1 MRTFPESCKVGRGQH
16 PRRLANSF
24 QNSRLYGFFCELRR
38 RKVWRVAA
46 GYGVVGWLIIQFATT
61 VLPAL
66 TLPAWTA
73 RLVVVLVLAGFP
85 IALIL
90 AWAFDVGSSGITRTP
105 EAPIAEQ
112 CPPALPGRRRN
123 ILTLALVG
131 LLISAVIGYFIFSRT
146 SSRKLEKSIA
156 VLPFANFSS
165 DAANEYFADGI
176 QDDVL
181 TNLAKI
187 SALKVISRTSVLPYR
202 GQHRNIREIGK
213 ALNVAT
219 VLEGSVRRDGN
230 RVRINVQLIDASND
244 RHLWAQVYDRELTD
258 LFAVQSDLAREI
270 AGALK
275 ATLAPGEQE
284 RIARKPTE
292 NADAY
297 LLYQEAHEIFSR
309 PDRHHDDLARVEEL
323 YERAIRLD
331 PNFALA
337 PARLSHVES
346 WMFYAIEP
354 LPARAQKARRA
365 AEEAARLQPDLP
377 ESHLAMGYVHYYID
391 RNYDAALTEFAIAR
405 AGLPNDPGIF
415 RAMAAIQRRQGNWDE
430 SSKSYAKAVSFDPKD
445 PILLENMGMNY
456 LAVRDY
462 PTAARIFDRALK
474 AAPQTFTI
482 RELRTRVEFYS
493 KGDLRPMQTLL
504 AEWPENID
512 PNGTITLARYN
523 LKMYER
529 KFDELLGILDRS
541 PAAQSRGETSAPIS
555 KAFLKATVYRAMKDE
570 ANARA
575 NYEDARTKAE
585 KAVQE
590 SPEDGPRHALL
601 GLIYAGLGRCDEAKA
616 QAQRA
621 VDLLPET
628 RDAFD
633 GPILTTSKA
642 RIHMMCGDLDTAFAL
657 LERSLQTPSGVTIH
671 ELRLD
676 PVWDELRADPRLQT
690 LLTRDGAGK

>member
-1 MRTFPESCKVGRGQH
+1 
-16 PRRLANSF
+16 LDNSF
-24 QNSRLYGFFCELRR
+24 RSTRLYGFFCELKR
-38 RKVWRVAA
+38 RKVYRVAG

-73 RLVVVLVLAGFP
+73 RFVIVLVIVGFP

-90 AWAFDVGSSGITRTP
+90 AWAFDVGADGIHLAREPKT
-105 EAPIAEQ
+105 AAD
-112 CPPALPGRRRN
+112 CPSALPGRRRN
-123 ILTLALVG
+123 LVTLALVG
-131 LLISAVIGYFIFSRT
+131 LLISAAIGYFVLNRT

-165 DAANEYFADGI
+165 DQENEYFADGI

-187 SALKVISRTSVLPYR
+187 SALRVISRTSVLSYR
-202 GQHRNIREIGK
+202 GQTHNIREIGK

-219 VLEGSVRRDGN
+219 VLEGSVRREGK

-258 LFAVQSDLAREI
+258 MFAVQSDLAREI

-275 ATLAPGEQE
+275 ATLAPGEEE
-284 RIARKPTE
+284 RLHRKPTE
-292 NADAY
+292 NGDAY

-309 PDRHHDDLARVEEL
+309 PDRHHDDLERVEEL
-323 YERAIRLD
+323 YEKAIRLD

-337 PARLSHVES
+337 QARLSHLES
-346 WMFYAIEP
+346 WTFYAIEP
-354 LPARAQKARRA
+354 LSARAQKARA
-365 AEEAARLQPDLP
+365 AADEALRLQPDLP
-377 ESHLAMGYVHYYID
+377 ESHLAMGFVHYYVD
-391 RNYDAALTEFAIAR
+391 RDYDAALNELATAR
-405 AGLPNDPGIF
+405 GGLPNDPGIF
-415 RAMAAIQRRQGNWDE
+415 RAMAAIQRRQGKWQD
-430 SSKSYAKAVSFDPKD
+430 SSASYAKAVSLDPKD

-456 LAVRDY
+456 LATRDY
-462 PTAARIFDRALK
+462 PAAARIFDRALK
-474 AAPQTFTI
+474 AAPETFTI
-482 RELRTRVEFYS
+482 RELRARVDFYA
-493 KGDLRPMQTLL
+493 KGELRPMQELL
-504 AEWPENID
+504 ASLPENID
-512 PNGTITLARYN
+512 PNGTITLTRYN

-541 PAAQSRGETSAPIS
+541 PAEKSRGETSAPIS
-555 KAFLKATVYRAMKDE
+555 KPFLKATVYEALNDE
-570 ANARA
+570 AKARA
-575 NYEDARTKAE
+575 NYEEARDKAE

-616 QAQRA
+616 EAKRA
-621 VDLLPET
+621 VDLLPESK
-628 RDAFD
+628 DAFD
-633 GPILTTSKA
+633 GPILVLSRA
-642 RIHMMCGDLDTAFAL
+642 RIHMLCGDLETAFAL
-657 LERSLQTPSGVTIH
+657 LEQSLRTPSGVTIA

-676 PVWDELRADPRLQT
+676 PVWDPLRTDPRLQQM
-690 LLTRDGAGK
+690 LAKDGMAK

>member
-1 MRTFPESCKVGRGQH
+1 V
-16 PRRLANSF
+16 
-24 QNSRLYGFFCELRR
+24 Y
-38 RKVWRVAA
+38 RVAV
-46 GYGVVGWLIIQFATT
+46 GYGVVGWLVIQFATT

-66 TLPAWTA
+66 TLPMWTA
-73 RLVVVLVLAGFP
+73 RFVVVLVLAGFP

-90 AWAFDVGSSGITRTP
+90 AWALDVGPDGIHLERESKL
-105 EAPIAEQ
+105 EAE

-123 ILTLALVG
+123 LFTLAVVG
-131 LLISAVIGYFIFSRT
+131 LLISAVAGYFVLSR
-146 SSRKLEKSIA
+146 SSSGRLEKSIA
-156 VLPFANFSS
+156 VLPFANFSN
-165 DAANEYFADGI
+165 DPANEYFADGI

-202 GQHRNIREIGK
+202 GQAHNIREIGK

-219 VLEGSVRRDGN
+219 VLEGSVRREGK
-230 RVRINVQLIDASND
+230 RIRINVQLIDASND

-258 LFAVQSDLAREI
+258 MFAVQSDLAREI

-275 ATLAPGEQE
+275 ATLAPAEQE
-284 RIARKPTE
+284 RIERKPTE
-292 NADAY
+292 NGDAY
-297 LLYQEAHEIFSR
+297 LLYQEAHEVFNR

-323 YERAIRLD
+323 YEKAIRLD

-337 PARLSHVES
+337 QARLSHVES

-354 LPARAQKARRA
+354 LPGRAQKARGA
-365 AEEAARLQPDLP
+365 AEAALRLQPDLP

-391 RNYDAALTEFAIAR
+391 RNYDAALNEFAIAR

-415 RAMAAIQRRQGNWDE
+415 RAMAAIQRRQGKWPE
-430 SSKSYAKAVSFDPKD
+430 SNASYAKAVSLDPTD

-474 AAPQTFTI
+474 AAPETFTI
-482 RELRTRVEFYS
+482 RELRTRVDFYS

-504 AEWPENID
+504 ASQPENID
-512 PNGTITLARYN
+512 PNGTITLARFN

-529 KFDELLGILDRS
+529 KFDELIAILDRS
-541 PAAQSRGETSAPIS
+541 PADKSRGETSAPIS
-555 KAFLKATVYRAMKDE
+555 KAFLKATVYKAMNDE
-570 ANARA
+570 ANARK
-575 NYEDARTKAE
+575 NYEEARDKAE

-590 SPEDGPRHALL
+590 SPDDGPRHALL
-601 GLIYAGLGRCDEAKA
+601 GLIYAGLGRCDDAKAEAK
-616 QAQRA
+616 RA
-621 VDLLPET
+621 VDLLPESK
-628 RDAFD
+628 DAFD
-633 GPILTTSKA
+633 GPILAISRA

-657 LERSLQTPSGVTIH
+657 IERSLETPGGITVP

-676 PVWDELRADPRLQT
+676 PVWDGLRADPRLSE
-690 LLTRDGAGK
+690 LLTKNGAKL

>member
-1 MRTFPESCKVGRGQH
+1 MSD
-16 PRRLANSF
+16 SF
-24 QNSRLYGFFCELRR
+24 KNSRLHGFFSELKR
-38 RKVWRVAA
+38 RKVYRVAA
-46 GYGVVGWLIIQFATT
+46 GYGVVGWIIIQFATT

-66 TLPAWTA
+66 TLPAWTP
-73 RLVVVLVLAGFP
+73 RLVIVLVLAGFP

-90 AWAFDVGSSGITRTP
+90 AWALDVGPTGIHVTRDANP
-105 EAPIAEQ
+105 ETEYL
-112 CPPALPGRRRN
+112 PATRGRRRN
-123 ILTLALVG
+123 VFTLAVVG
-131 LLISAVIGYFIFSRT
+131 LLISAVIGYFVLNHT
-146 SSRKLEKSIA
+146 SFRKPEKSIA
-156 VLPFANFSS
+156 VLPFANFSN
-165 DAANEYFADGI
+165 DPANEYFADGI

-187 SALKVISRTSVLPYR
+187 SALKVISRTSVQSYR
-202 GQHRNIREIGK
+202 GQAHNVREIGK

-219 VLEGSVRRDGN
+219 VLEGSVRREGK

-258 LFAVQSDLAREI
+258 MFAVQSDLAREI

-275 ATLAPGEQE
+275 ATRAPGEEE
-284 RIARKPTE
+284 RLGRKPTE
-292 NADAY
+292 NGDAY
-297 LLYQEAHEIFSR
+297 LLYQEAHEIFNR

-323 YERAIRLD
+323 YEKAIRLD

-337 PARLSHVES
+337 QARLSHVES

-354 LPARAQKARRA
+354 LPARSQKARA
-365 AEEAARLQPDLP
+365 AATEALRLQPDLP

-391 RNYDAALTEFAIAR
+391 RDYDAALNQFSVAR

-415 RAMAAIQRRQGNWDE
+415 RAMAAIQRRQGKWPD
-430 SSKSYAKAVSFDPKD
+430 STASYAKAVSLDPQD

-462 PTAARIFDRALK
+462 AMAAKIFDRAVK
-474 AAPQTFTI
+474 AAPETFTI
-482 RELRTRVEFYS
+482 RELRTRVDFYS
-493 KGDLRPMQTLL
+493 KGDLSTMQALL
-504 AEWPENID
+504 AAQPENID

-541 PAAQSRGETSAPIS
+541 PADKSRGETSAPIS
-555 KAFLKATVYRAMKDE
+555 REFLKATVYKAKNDE
-570 ANARA
+570 ANARKS
-575 NYEDARTKAE
+575 YEDARAKAE

-590 SPEDGPRHALL
+590 SPDDGPRHALL

-616 QAQRA
+616 EAKRA
-621 VDLLPET
+621 VDLLPESK
-628 RDAFD
+628 DAFD
-633 GPILTTSKA
+633 GPILAISRA
-642 RIHMMCGDLDTAFAL
+642 RIHMMCGDLDTAFAIL
-657 LERSLQTPSGVTIH
+657 DKSLQTPGGITIP

-676 PVWDELRADPRLQT
+676 PVWDGLRTDPRLQS
-690 LLTRDGAGK
+690 LLERNR

>member
-1 MRTFPESCKVGRGQH
+1 M
-16 PRRLANSF
+16 
-24 QNSRLYGFFCELRR
+24 
-38 RKVWRVAA
+38 AA

-90 AWAFDVGSSGITRTP
+90 AWAFDVGAGGIHRTVEP
-105 EAPIAEQ
+105 EAAAD
-112 CPPALPGRRRN
+112 CPPALPSRRKN
-123 ILTLALVG
+123 LLTLALVG
-131 LLISAVIGYFIFSRT
+131 LLVSAVVGYFVFSRT

-165 DAANEYFADGI
+165 DPANEYFADGI

-202 GQHRNIREIGK
+202 GQQHNIREIGK

-219 VLEGSVRRDGN
+219 VLEGSVRRDGK

-258 LFAVQSDLAREI
+258 MFAVQSELAQKI

-292 NADAY
+292 NSDAY

-337 PARLSHVES
+337 QARLSHVES

-354 LPARAQKARRA
+354 LPARAQKARTAA
-365 AEEAARLQPDLP
+365 AEALRLQPDLP

-391 RNYDAALTEFAIAR
+391 RNYDAALNEFGIAR

-415 RAMAAIQRRQGNWDE
+415 RAMAAIQRRQGKWDE
-430 SSKSYAKAVSFDPKD
+430 SSASYAKAVSFDPKD

-462 PTAARIFDRALK
+462 ATAARIFDRAVK

-482 RELRTRVEFYS
+482 RELRARVEFYS
-493 KGDLRPMQTLL
+493 KGDLRPMQALL

-541 PAAQSRGETSAPIS
+541 PATQSRGETSAPIS
-555 KAFLKATVYRAMKDE
+555 KAFLKATVYRVMTDD

-575 NYEDARTKAE
+575 NYEEARAKAE

-590 SPEDGPRHALL
+590 SPDDAPRHALL

-616 QAQRA
+616 EAQRA
-621 VDLLPET
+621 VDLLPES

-633 GPILTTSKA
+633 GPILVASRA

-657 LERSLQTPSGVTIH
+657 LEHSLQTPSGVTIH

-676 PVWDELRADPRLQT
+676 PVWDGLRNDPRLQT
-690 LLTRDGAGK
+690 LLTKYGAAK